1 LETVIIQNVFS
12 YNLNGEEVVPA
23 DHSIFI
29 AAKAISQGKLVAFP
43 TETVYGLGA
52 SALDAGAVKKIYEVK
67 GRPVDNPLIVHVHD
81 KDMIPSLVTEIT
93 PNAKLLMDNFMP
105 GPITLIFKKNSIIPD
120 EITAGLDTVA
130 IRIPSHKTA
139 LLFLEAAGLP
149 VAAPSA
155 NISGKPSPT
164 SLKHVIADLSG
175 KVDFI
180 IDGGYCE
187 VGVESTVVDTTGNYP
202 IILRPGFITK
212 AQIDSVCGK
221 KPPANNI
228 FHNLDSHLEIQD
240 VNPPRSPG
248 MKYRHY
254 APQAAV
260 FTEESGD
267 FKRQIKIAKEYI
279 SKAFA
284 EGKIIGIFSST
295 DFKAEIEK
303 DFDNEDLEKMH
314 FISFGSEGDIKSAL
328 SYLFYALRKMDE
340 LQVDYIFAQ
349 SFQGEGLEIAYMNR
363 LLKASG
369 KE

>member
-1 LETVIIQNVFS
+1 METVIIQNVFS
-12 YNLNGEEVVPA
+12 YNSVGEEVVLS
-23 DHSIFI
+23 DHPVFE
-29 AAKAISQGKLVAFP
+29 AAKAISEGKLVAFP

-52 SALDAGAVKKIYEVK
+52 NALDVYAVKRIYEVK
-67 GRPVDNPLIVHVHD
+67 GRPGDNPLIVHVHE
-81 KDMIPSLVTEIT
+81 KDMIPSLVKEIT
-93 PNAKLLMDNFMP
+93 PYAKMLMDNFMP
-105 GPITLIFKKNSIIPD
+105 GPITLIFKKNNIIPS

-164 SLKHVIADLSG
+164 SLKHVISDLYG
-175 KVDFI
+175 KVDYI

-187 VGVESTVVDTTGNYP
+187 VGVESTVVDTTGDYP

-212 AQIDSVCGK
+212 AQIDDVCSK
-221 KPPANNI
+221 KSPENT
-228 FHNLDSHLEIQD
+228 FFLKSESDDEYLHT
-240 VNPPRSPG
+240 NPPKSPG

-254 APQAAV
+254 APQAVV
-260 FTEESGD
+260 FTESSGV
-267 FKRQIKIAKEYI
+267 FKMQINSAKEYI
-279 SKAFA
+279 YKAYT
-284 EGKIIGIFSST
+284 EGKKIGIFSST
-295 DFKAEIEK
+295 DFKEE
-303 DFDNEDLEKMH
+303 LEKKLGKEEFSKTH
-314 FISFGSEGDIKSAL
+314 FITFGSEGDIKSAL
-328 SYLFYALRKMDE
+328 SLLFYALRKMDE
-340 LQVDYIFAQ
+340 LQADYIFAQ